1 MWSVQEIT
9 HLALLNI
16 WTYEISHIWT
26 YEIEHMKSHTPKNSY
41 ECKERGKTFKYRS
54 SLNTPESIQARN
66 CTKADNVAKPLQTC
80 QCWAC
85 IREFTQARNLT
96 NALNMTKPSSGAHIF
111 FNVTHIEQQNKGS
124 TCGKSFN
131 QKTYLVIHQI
141 RSVRSVAQSCPTL
154 RPHES
159 QHTTPPCPSPTP
171 EFTQTHVHRVGAAIQ
186 TFHPLSSPSPP
197 APNPSQHQSLFQW
210 VNSSHEMAK
219 VLEFQL

>member
-1 MWSVQEIT
+1 MQWLWESVYAWNTAQDPTESSHWREALRMWSVQEIT
-9 HLALLNI
+9 HLALLN
-16 WTYEISHIWT
+16 IWT

-141 RSVRSVAQSCPTL
+141 RSVRSVDE
-154 RPHES
+154 ES
-159 QHTTPPCPSPTP
+159 QLLDY
-171 EFTQTHVHRVGAAIQ
+171 EFETILFSSTDSTQ
-186 TFHPLSSPSPP
+186 LC
-197 APNPSQHQSLFQW
+197 
-210 VNSSHEMAK
+210 
-219 VLEFQL
+219 